1 MTSQISSKEGNN
13 EEAMVTKEMNG
24 FIYSLM
30 LSNRQHFLIGLPS

>member
-13 EEAMVTKEMNG
+13 EEAIATKKMDG
-24 FIYSLM
+24 FIYSMM